1 MSTRKSTRLTA
12 KVAAAAST
20 PAMPPKPQQQPRK
33 RQKTA
38 NSVEIVKKDDGD
50 VVEKMKQS
58 RVKGKRG
65 HLQFVTEMPV
75 DILLEIFS
83 NLEPIDLLH
92 LSRASKSLRNLL
104 TSNNTAY
111 IWKLV
116 CPVLYTLELY

>member
-1 MSTRKSTRLTA
+1 MSTRKSARLTA
-12 KVAAAAST
+12 KVEATAST
-20 PAMPPKPQQQPRK
+20 PAKPSAKPQQQPRK

-38 NSVEIVKKDDGD
+38 NAVEVVKQDDRDIV
-50 VVEKMKQS
+50 KQS

-65 HLQFVTEMPV
+65 HLRFVTEMPV

-92 LSRASKSLRNLL
+92 LSRASRSLRNLL

-116 CPVLYTLELY
+116 CPVLYTFELY